1 MMSADQPKSP
11 SQQTGPQPVERDF
24 HMRIAADGQWYHE
37 GGLIKR
43 ARLVKLFA
51 SVLEV
56 DADGQHWLRT
66 PVEFGRIEVEDA
78 PFIITSLDS
87 EGEARD
93 RRISLTDNLDR
104 THLLGPDQPLL
115 LRARTDEAETVPYL
129 RLAGGLL
136 ARLSRPVWYE
146 LVGLADDE
154 DDKGQP
160 GLWSVGCFFPLY

>member
-1 MMSADQPKSP
+1 MTSADQPKST
-11 SQQTGPQPVERDF
+11 SQQTGPRPVERDY

-87 EGEARD
+87 KGEARD
-93 RRISLTDNLDR
+93 RRISLTDNLNR

-115 LRARTDEAETVPYL
+115 LRARNDEAETVPYL
-129 RLAGGLL
+129 RLDGGLL

-146 LVGLADDE
+146 LVSLADDK

-160 GLWSVGCFFPLY
+160 GLWSVGCFFPLS